1 MRSGFTLIEALV
13 ALVLFQIAALALA
26 ATTAVAARDLAVA
39 NRHTRA
45 NVVAR
50 DRVARVQSS
59 ACATPSAGSQEH
71 PGGLRERWGVEVDGP
86 LRIITDSVTI
96 ALPRGRVGSV
106 VIRAWE
112 ICP

>member
-13 ALVLFQIAALALA
+13 ALVLFQIAALALG

-50 DRVARVQSS
+50 DRVARVRSS
-59 ACATPSAGSQEH
+59 ACASPTAGSQEH
-71 PGGLRERWGVEVDGP
+71 PGGIREQWRVEAQGQV
-86 LRIITDSVTI
+86 RVITDSVTI

-106 VIRAWE
+106 VVRVWE
-112 ICP
+112 VCP